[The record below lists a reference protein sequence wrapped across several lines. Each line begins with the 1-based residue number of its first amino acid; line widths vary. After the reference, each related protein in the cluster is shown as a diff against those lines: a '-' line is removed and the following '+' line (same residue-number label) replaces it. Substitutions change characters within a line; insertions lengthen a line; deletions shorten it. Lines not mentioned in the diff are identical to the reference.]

1 MDKKI
6 VVAIITLLLFGAVIG
21 VISYENKHKKEK
33 FSQCICSS
41 RNQGTG
47 EVCQDTD
54 KVDLLYNTGV
64 LTENTDLPA
73 PGWSTV
79 NAGDINY
86 PTNQSGPKIP
96 PPQEPQPQSGCG
108 MIAKPEKAKE
118 WPVWDY
124 TDFGN
129 SC

>member
-6 VVAIITLLLFGAVIG
+6 MVFILAVLLFGAVVGIL
-21 VISYENKHKKEK
+21 VYEDKHKKEK
-33 FSQCICSS
+33 FSQCVCSS
-41 RNQGTG
+41 RSQGTG
-47 EVCQDTD
+47 EICQDID

-64 LTENTDLPA
+64 FTEFTDLPA

-86 PTNQSGPKIP
+86 PTEQSAPVVP
-96 PPQEPQPQSGCG
+96 PSQGKPQEVGCG
-108 MIAKPEKAKE
+108 LTAKPDKPKE

-129 SC
+129 TC